1 MRAGAVP
8 PSVQTGEAVTN
19 KAIRVGALRVMQ
31 DRKHPLF
38 MFVLTA
44 DQLAELTDVS
54 RLTRTS
60 DGEIEGY
67 QRGEV
72 KRHVAT
78 ISEYLNSNRG
88 FVLFP
93 HALILALTRPVS
105 FTGSAGSAKSDASE
119 SGTLTIPLGGR
130 SGKAALLVDGQQR
143 SLALAKA
150 KRRDFPVPVCA
161 FQATDLDTQREQ
173 FLRVNSTHPLPRG
186 LIAELIPN
194 IRNVLPQKL
203 AERQAPSALIEL
215 LNRDPSSPFFGL
227 IRRASYPKE
236 VRRRAVVADTAL
248 MKVLEDSFRTPTAA
262 LFPYR
267 NVAMQQVD
275 IDGAFKVLV
284 AFWNA
289 VRVTFPEAWGL
300 PPTES
305 RLMHSAGLRAMG
317 KLMDRVMSAADVEDP
332 RLEQRLR
339 RELSPLKGVC
349 AWTSGAWVDLD
360 DLVWDKLQNV
370 PAHIRLLTDYVQRL
384 YMAG

>member
-1 MRAGAVP
+1 V
-8 PSVQTGEAVTN
+8 S
-19 KAIRVGALRVMQ
+19 KALQISALRVVQ

-44 DQLAELTDVS
+44 DQLADLAEVS
-54 RLTRTS
+54 RVGRTS
-60 DGEIEGY
+60 DGELEGY

-72 KRHVAT
+72 RRHVTA

-93 HALILALTRPVS
+93 HALILALTKPIS
-105 FTGSAGSAKSDASE
+105 FTAAPGNTKGDSAEIGL
-119 SGTLTIPLGGR
+119 LTIPLAAKN
-130 SGKAALLVDGQQR
+130 GKPALLVDGQQR

-150 KRRDFPVPVCA
+150 RRRDFPVPICA
-161 FQATDLDTQREQ
+161 FQATDIDTQREQ

-186 LIAELIPN
+186 LIAELIPKV
-194 IRNVLPQKL
+194 RNVLPQKL
-203 AERQAPSALIEL
+203 AARQAPAAFCEL
-215 LNRDPSSPFFGL
+215 LNRDPKSPFFGL
-227 IRRASYPKE
+227 IRRPSYPAE
-236 VRRRAVVADTAL
+236 VRRKAVVTDTAL
-248 MKVLEDSFRTPTAA
+248 MKVLEESFNTPNGA

-267 NVAMQQVD
+267 NVATQEVD

-289 VRVTFPEAWGL
+289 VRATFPDAWGQ
-300 PPTES
+300 PPKQS

-317 KLMDRVMSAADVEDP
+317 KLMDRVMATADVDDP

-339 RELSPLKGVC
+339 RELAPLKTQC

-360 DLVWDKLQNV
+360 DLQWDKLQNV
-370 PAHIRLLTDYVQRL
+370 SAHVRMLTDFVQRV

>member
-1 MRAGAVP
+1 M
-8 PSVQTGEAVTN
+8 TN
-19 KAIRVGALRVMQ
+19 KALQVGALRVVQ

-44 DQLAELTDVS
+44 EQLAELTDVS
-54 RLTRTS
+54 RIARTP
-60 DGEIEGY
+60 DGDIKGY

-72 KRHVAT
+72 KRHVSA

-105 FTGSAGSAKSDASE
+105 FTASPGNVKNDTAE
-119 SGTLTIPLGGR
+119 VGVLTIPMAAR
-130 SGKAALLVDGQQR
+130 NGKPALLVDGQQR

-186 LIAELIPN
+186 LIAELIPD
-194 IRNVLPQKL
+194 IRSVLPKKL
-203 AERQAPSALIEL
+203 AERQAPAALVEL
-215 LNRDPSSPFFGL
+215 LNRDPTSPFFGL
-227 IRRASYPKE
+227 IRRPSYPKE
-236 VRRRAVVADTAL
+236 ARRKAVVADTAL
-248 MKVLEDSFRTPTAA
+248 MKVLEESFKTPNGA
-262 LFPYR
+262 LFAYR
-267 NVAMQQVD
+267 NVAMQEVD
-275 IDGAFKVLV
+275 IDGALKMLI

-289 VRVTFPEAWGL
+289 VRSTFSDAWGL
-300 PPTES
+300 HPAES

-317 KLMDRVMSAADVEDP
+317 KLMDRVMAPGAAIDDA

-339 RELSPLKGVC
+339 RELAPLRPVC
-349 AWTSGAWVDLD
+349 AWTSGSWVGVDLD
-360 DLVWDKLQNV
+360 GLRWDKLQNV
-370 PAHIRLLTDYVQRL
+370 SAHVRMLTDHLQRV

>member
-1 MRAGAVP
+1 MT
-8 PSVQTGEAVTN
+8 S
-19 KAIRVGALRVMQ
+19 KALQVGALRVTQ

-38 MFVLTA
+38 MFVVTA
-44 DQLAELTDVS
+44 DQLAELADVS
-54 RLTRTS
+54 RIARTD

-72 KRHVAT
+72 KRHVSA
-78 ISEYLNSNRG
+78 ISDYLNSNRG

-105 FTGSAGSAKSDASE
+105 FTVSSSGAAGDASE
-119 SGTLTIPLGGR
+119 SGVLTIPLAAK
-130 SGKAALLVDGQQR
+130 SGKPALLVDGQQR

-161 FQATDLDTQREQ
+161 FQANDLDTQREQ

-186 LIAELIPN
+186 LIAELIPS
-194 IRNVLPQKL
+194 IRSALPQKL
-203 AERQAPSALIEL
+203 AERQAASALVES
-215 LNRDPSSPFFGL
+215 LNRDPESPFFGM

-236 VRRRAVVADTAL
+236 VRRKAVIADTAL
-248 MKVLEDSFRTPTAA
+248 IKVLEESFRTPNAA

-267 NVAMQQVD
+267 NVATQEVD
-275 IDGAFKVLV
+275 LAGAFKVLV
-284 AFWNA
+284 AFWSA
-289 VRVTFPEAWGL
+289 VRTTFPEAWGL
-300 PPTES
+300 PPTHS

-317 KLMDRVMSAADVEDP
+317 KLMDRVMATVDVDDA

-339 RELSPLKGVC
+339 RELGPLKGAC
-349 AWTSGAWVDLD
+349 AWTAGTWVDLD
-360 DLVWDKLQNV
+360 GLVWDKLQNL
-370 PAHIRLLTDYVQRL
+370 PAHVRLLTDYVQRV

>member
-1 MRAGAVP
+1 MT
-8 PSVQTGEAVTN
+8 S
-19 KAIRVGALRVMQ
+19 KALQVGALRVVQ

-54 RLTRTS
+54 RISRTS
-60 DGEIEGY
+60 DGEIKGY

-72 KRHVAT
+72 RRHVLA

-105 FTGSAGSAKSDASE
+105 FSASPGSAKSDTAE
-119 SGTLTIPLGGR
+119 IGVLTIPVAAR
-130 SGKAALLVDGQQR
+130 NGKPALLVDGQQR

-150 KRRDFPVPVCA
+150 RRRDFPVPVCA

-194 IRNVLPQKL
+194 IRSVLPQKL
-203 AERQAPSALIEL
+203 AERQAPAALVEL
-215 LNRDPSSPFFGL
+215 LNRDPKSPFFGL
-227 IRRASYPKE
+227 IRRPSYPKE
-236 VRRRAVVADTAL
+236 VRRKAVVADTAL
-248 MKVLEDSFRTPTAA
+248 MKVLEESFRTPTGA

-267 NVAMQQVD
+267 NVAMQEVD
-275 IDGAFKVLV
+275 IEGAFKVLV
-284 AFWNA
+284 AFWSA
-289 VRVTFPEAWGL
+289 VRATFSDAWGL
-300 PPTES
+300 HPSES

-317 KLMDRVMSAADVEDP
+317 KLMDRVMAAVDVDDA

-339 RELSPLKGVC
+339 RELAPLRTAC
-349 AWTSGAWVDLD
+349 AWTSGAWAGVDFGGLQ
-360 DLVWDKLQNV
+360 WDKLQNV
-370 PAHIRLLTDYVQRL
+370 PLHVSILTDYIQSV
-384 YMAG
+384 YMVG